1 MYSLPQSYNQTSK
14 CKRGIC
20 PNAYIYVQGVVSDT
34 LRIIVDCIILFSKGF
49 QNIKE
54 GGIIDIESTYPFF
67 RTTVLQLMGTGNQPT
82 KTSVNVSLAN
92 IAKAI
97 GILAPI
103 GFAAGPI
110 GLGILLGA
118 AGFAG
123 ASLLSLPKIGKSIYP
138 LISLTEMM
146 LKKKK

>member
-1 MYSLPQSYNQTSK
+1 
-14 CKRGIC
+14 
-20 PNAYIYVQGVVSDT
+20 
-34 LRIIVDCIILFSKGF
+34 
-49 QNIKE
+49 
-54 GGIIDIESTYPFF
+54 
-67 RTTVLQLMGTGNQPT
+67 MGTGNQPT